1 MKEHTFVL
9 EEVCYIMSGK
19 KYKVASLFAGIG
31 GIDLG
36 FEQAGAKVIWAN
48 EMDKHACIT
57 YRENFKHT
65 LIEED
70 VRKVNEYS
78 VPEVDILT
86 AGWPCVAFSIA
97 GRRHGMH
104 YKCKSCGHEHL
115 VTFEEYMGIPV
126 CPECGGHTEAKDPRG
141 TLFYDIIRFLRAT
154 RPKAFLL
161 ENVKNLKSHDGGRTF
176 KVIEEMLHAEGY
188 YFTSKVLNTMDYG
201 NIPQNRE
208 RIFIVGF
215 KDKRALASFN
225 FPKPQPLTKTIDDIL
240 ERGKK
245 QEDKYY
251 YTEKSQ
257 YYPMLTE
264 AMRRKDTVYQLRR
277 VYVRENQSNVC
288 PTLTANMGT
297 GGHNVPLIL
306 DDYGIRKITPREA
319 LSFQGFPK
327 EFKIPEGM
335 ADSHIYKQAGNS
347 VSVPVVRAI
356 AENIIK
362 ALDSVYTDITDNYDT
377 DNSSKVIEQLELFV

>member
-1 MKEHTFVL
+1 MADRD
-9 EEVCYIMSGK
+9 K

-36 FEQAGAKVIWAN
+36 FEQAGAEIVWAN
-48 EMDKHACIT
+48 EMDKNACIT

-65 LIEED
+65 LVEED
-70 VRKVNEYS
+70 VRKVNEHS
-78 VPEVDILT
+78 VPPIDILT

-104 YKCKSCGHEHL
+104 YKCCDCGHEHL

-126 CPECGGHTEAKDPRG
+126 CPECGGRTEAKDPRG
-141 TLFYDIIRFLRAT
+141 TLFYDIIRFLRAKQ
-154 RPKAFLL
+154 PKAFLL
-161 ENVKNLKSHDGGRTF
+161 ENVKNLKSHDSGRTF
-176 KVIEEMLHAEGY
+176 RVIEEMLRAEGY
-188 YFTSKVLNTMDYG
+188 YFTSQVLNTMDYT

-215 KDKRALASFN
+215 KKEKSLQN
-225 FPKPQPLTKTIDDIL
+225 FRFPERRPLTRTIDDIL
-240 ERGKK
+240 ERDKK
-245 QEDKYY
+245 QDDKYY
-251 YTEKSQ
+251 YTKESQ
-257 YYPMLTE
+257 YYPMLAE
-264 AMRRKDTVYQLRR
+264 AMRRRDTVYQLRR

-335 ADSHIYKQAGNS
+335 ADSHIYKQAGNA
-347 VSVPVVRAI
+347 VSVPVVKAI

-362 ALDSVYTDITDNYDT
+362 ALDSVYKDSADNEEKSID
-377 DNSSKVIEQLELFV
+377 SPRMEQMELFV